1 MQIAKSLRYKSI
13 FMQQWFECDMVMLF
27 QQFRL
32 HAERFIAVSLHLC
45 KYSSFEIADYN
56 ISLNDAFKCIS
67 KRISHSIEIFKQMH
81 MFRITCNICTQCVLQ
96 LFWIW
101 SNTYHNQMFSFICKI
116 FFFKWNFS
124 LSLNVTHLF
133 LQRL

>member
-1 MQIAKSLRYKSI
+1 MQIVKSLRYKSI

-45 KYSSFEIADYN
+45 KYSSFEIADYY

-67 KRISHSIEIFKQMH
+67 KRISHSIERYSSECTCFELLAISVRNAYCNYFEFDQTH
-81 MFRITCNICTQCVLQ
+81 ITTRC
-96 LFWIW
+96 F
-101 SNTYHNQMFSFICKI
+101 FICKI
-116 FFFKWNFS
+116 FFKCNFS
-124 LSLNVTHLF
+124 LFLNATHLF